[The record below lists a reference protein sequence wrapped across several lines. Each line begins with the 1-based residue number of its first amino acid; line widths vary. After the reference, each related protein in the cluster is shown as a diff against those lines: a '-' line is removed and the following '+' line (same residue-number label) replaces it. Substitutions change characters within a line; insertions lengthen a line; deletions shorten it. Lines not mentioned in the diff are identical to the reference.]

1 MMNKPFK
8 IIISP
13 DGTVTSIYSD
23 KFDFAKLGNI
33 DINRATEVCF
43 DNDKKSWKIITK
55 SPYFAES
62 FLLATG
68 FQSRESAIAYEID
81 YLNSRMEAIIA
92 ANGSYIPR
100 EIEVFNCPE
109 S

>member
-1 MMNKPFK
+1 MNKPFK
-8 IIISP
+8 IIISS
-13 DGTVTSIYSD
+13 DGAITSIYSD
-23 KFDFAKLGNI
+23 KFDFTKLGNT

-43 DNDKKSWKIITK
+43 DNEKKSWKIITK
-55 SPYFAES
+55 PPYFAES

-81 YLNSRMEAIIA
+81 YLNSCMEAIIA

-100 EIEVFNCPE
+100 EIKVFDCPE
-109 S
+109 N